1 MKLILLSAGLGS
13 RFLPQTR
20 NHPKPLV
27 PLIDGT
33 TLLQRQVEGAIS
45 AGYFNKIIVV
55 TGYKCEQIDHFA
67 KQYTNQ
73 IDITT
78 SFNPFYEIAN
88 NIVSLWSVRE
98 ELVDGDFMI
107 SNGDNAYHPN
117 IWSRLNIVGPGIW
130 LTVSYKS
137 KFDDDDMKVTYS
149 RDYIKHVSKNIDREN
164 IDAESVGLMVIKG
177 LQYRPAFIDSIL
189 ECVHYPERL
198 QDFFVWLPNY
208 MPNQVKP
215 IEIGSKEWFE
225 VDYPIDVENLP
236 F

>member
-13 RFLPQTR
+13 RFLPQTI

-55 TGYKCEQIDHFA
+55 TGYKCEQIDLFA
-67 KQYTNQ
+67 RQYTNQ

-107 SNGDNAYHPN
+107 SNGDNAYCC
-117 IWSRLNIVGPGIW
+117 W
-130 LTVSYKS
+130 
-137 KFDDDDMKVTYS
+137 
-149 RDYIKHVSKNIDREN
+149 
-164 IDAESVGLMVIKG
+164 A
-177 LQYRPAFIDSIL
+177 
-189 ECVHYPERL
+189 
-198 QDFFVWLPNY
+198 
-208 MPNQVKP
+208 
-215 IEIGSKEWFE
+215 
-225 VDYPIDVENLP
+225 
-236 F
+236 